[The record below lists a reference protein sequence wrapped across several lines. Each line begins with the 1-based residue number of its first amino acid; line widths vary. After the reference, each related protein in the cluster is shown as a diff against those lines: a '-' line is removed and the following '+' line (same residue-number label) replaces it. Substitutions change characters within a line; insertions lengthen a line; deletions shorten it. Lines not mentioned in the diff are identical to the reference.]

1 MKCCFALIVILCS
14 FINVNSSLAQDNQ
27 GQEELNSGETLVKKA
42 KKEDPARWGGDMPD
56 PNRAALYSAVLPG
69 LGQIY
74 NKQYW
79 KLPII
84 YGGGAV
90 FLYFIKRNDVRYNRY
105 RNALIAETDNNPHNV
120 NPFPQFD
127 EQRLNSSV
135 DFYRR
140 NRDYMI
146 IFACVFYGLNI
157 LDAYVDAHLNEFD
170 VSDDLSMKISPTIEQ
185 YAYNTKPSF
194 GFKLALKLK

>member
-1 MKCCFALIVILCS
+1 MKICFTVILILYS
-14 FINVNSSLAQDNQ
+14 FVQINSSYAQVLGEKEKDDLLNTKQNYDPHHWGSDN
-27 GQEELNSGETLVKKA
+27 
-42 KKEDPARWGGDMPD
+42 PD
-56 PNRAALYSAVLPG
+56 PNRAAFYSAVLPG

-74 NKQYW
+74 NKKYW

-90 FLYFIKRNDVRYNRY
+90 FLYFVKRNDIRYNRY
-105 RNALIAETDNNPHNV
+105 KNALIAETDNNPNNV
-120 NPFPQFD
+120 NPFRLSAD
-127 EQRLNSSV
+127 RLNSQV

-146 IFACVFYGLNI
+146 IFTCVFYGLNI

-170 VSDDLSMKISPTIEQ
+170 VSDDLSMKISPMIDQ
-185 YAYNTKPSF
+185 QPNSMKPSF
-194 GFKLALKLK
+194 GLKLALKLK